1 MKVTTKYFID
11 YVYNQPSGANYY
23 HTLVRTRDNAILF
36 SNPNLQSVIDYA
48 KKILGVDSKD
58 LCIL

>member
-11 YVYNQPSGANYY
+11 YVYNQPSGAHYY

-36 SNPNLQSVIDYA
+36 SNPNLQLAIDYV
-48 KKILGVDSKD
+48 KKIQGIDSKD

>member
-1 MKVTTKYFID
+1 MKVKTKYFID

-23 HTLVRTRDNAILF
+23 HALVRTRDGAMLF
-36 SNPNLQSVIDYA
+36 SNPNLQLVIDYA
-48 KKILGVDSKD
+48 KEIQGINSKD